1 MGIAGAGNSGT
12 VLANLFAPRLA
23 EQVGW
28 HGVMAL
34 AMLPVLVVAL
44 VFITF
49 AKDSPTQPAPISL
62 GRFVGVLGKADAWW
76 FCLFYS
82 ITFGGFVG
90 LSSFLPIF
98 FFGQYGIARVEA
110 GSLTALCVFGGSL
123 FRPLGGLL
131 ADRFGGITVLSG
143 LYLAI
148 AGLMIGVAQLPAVSV
163 VTPLLILGMFSLGMG
178 NGAVFQ
184 LVPQRFGRE
193 IGAMTGIVGAA
204 GGLGGFVLPSL
215 LGVLKEQLGTYGAGF
230 LVLPAAALVA
240 LSALRLLYQLEA
252 GWRTVWQ
259 GRATAQPGARPIL
272 AE

>member
-23 EQVGW
+23 EEVGW
-28 HGVMAL
+28 HGVLAL
-34 AMLPVLVVAL
+34 AMIPVLVVAL
-44 VFITF
+44 VFIVF

-62 GRFVGVLGKADAWW
+62 TRFAGILSKPDAWW

-98 FFGQYGIARVEA
+98 FFDQYGVARVDA
-110 GSLTALCVFGGSL
+110 GNLTALCVFGGSL

-143 LYLAI
+143 LYLVI
-148 AGLMIGVAQLPAVSV
+148 AGVMIGIAQLPTVAI
-163 VTPLLILGMFSLGMG
+163 VTPLLILGMFTLGMG

-184 LVPQRFGRE
+184 LVPQRFGQE

-204 GGLGGFVLPSL
+204 GGLGGFLLPSL
-215 LGVLKEQLGTYGAGF
+215 LGLLKEQLGTYGAGF
-230 LVLPAAALVA
+230 LVLATAALVA
-240 LSALRLLYQLEA
+240 LAALRLLYRFEA

-259 GRATAQPGARPIL
+259 DRVTARSGSLPIL